1 MPICKECGEDADEL
15 VSVRVAG
22 KVKKICEDC
31 ADAARDADAVAE
43 ESEAVVRKMMEYKGR
58 R

>member
-22 KVKKICEDC
+22 KIKKLCEDC
-31 ADAARDADAVAE
+31 ADAARDEAVVAE
-43 ESEAVVRKMMEYKGR
+43 ESEAAVRKMMEYKGR